1 MIESKEFTTKR
12 DGLTIRGTM
21 FYRADRP
28 SLGAVIL
35 SHGFMGDR
43 TGVAHY
49 ARDLAL
55 AGYSAYTFDFCG
67 GGINGQS
74 DGDTAAMTVFTERE
88 DLKAV
93 MEYVLAEDETAA
105 AAGKVVLWGF
115 SQGGFVSALTAAQC
129 PDRTA
134 KLAMFFPALC
144 IPDDARA
151 GQMIEAHFDPADIP
165 ETFSCGP
172 MMLGRSYAADVLEMD
187 PFEEISSYPGE
198 VLIVHGS
205 DDPLVNVRYSRQA
218 LAAYEKRAAEEDRK
232 PSCELVVLEGGVHG
246 FDVPPAPQTGA
257 PVPAPG
263 DAAADSTDGAGD
275 DKAGAPG
282 GFVMTA
288 EMIAAQRD
296 EQAVTLVREFL
307 GRTETVSGERFIK
320 APGSANPD
328 VIPEQAAADIQ
339 RIMKPE
345 TNVYALDDR
354 FVLRDGKKHPAAV
367 IVPGGGYGM
376 VCSFIEG
383 VPFARRLNELGI
395 SAVIAYY
402 RVAPKAAYPAPQDDL
417 ARAVKE
423 VFDRAEEF
431 CLDTENYSV
440 WGASAGGHLA
450 ASFGTENMG
459 YLKYGLP
466 KPGTIV
472 LCYPV
477 ITMDPTLTHMGT
489 RDNLIGAESGAD
501 AEEFAGIEHHVTS
514 AYPRT
519 YLWCGDVDSCV
530 PAENSRMMDRA
541 LAAAGIDHLFELI
554 PDVDHGVGPG
564 SDTAAAGWIDRAVK
578 FWLG

>member
-1 MIESKEFTTKR
+1 MITKSEFTVQR
-12 DGLTIRGTM
+12 DGLMIRGTR
-21 FYRADRP
+21 FAREDRP
-28 SLGAVIL
+28 ARSAVIL

-43 TGVAHY
+43 SGLVHY
-49 ARDLAL
+49 AESAAL
-55 AGYSAYTFDFCG
+55 AGYHAYTFDFCG
-67 GGINGQS
+67 GGPGSQS
-74 DGDTAAMTVFTERE
+74 DGATTEMSVLTERE

-93 MEYVLAEDETAA
+93 MDYVIRTDEAA
-105 AAGKVVLWGF
+105 ADGKAVLWGF

-129 PDRTA
+129 PGRTA
-134 KLAMFFPALC
+134 KLVMFFPALC
-144 IPDDARA
+144 IPDDARSGA
-151 GQMIEAHFDPADIP
+151 MIEARFDPRNIP

-172 MMLGRSYAADVLEMD
+172 MMLGRRYAADVVEMD
-187 PFEEISSYPGE
+187 PFAEICGYPGE

-218 LAAYEKRAAEEDRK
+218 LAAYEEQAAREGRE
-232 PSCELVVLEGGVHG
+232 PSCELVVLGGGVHG
-246 FDVPPAPQTGA
+246 FDFIPEAA
-257 PVPAPG
+257 SSPG
-263 DAAADSTDGAGD
+263 DEASAAQDGKTEDAGQQ
-275 DKAGAPG
+275 GA
-282 GFVMTA
+282 FAMTPA
-288 EMIAAQRD
+288 MAAAQRD

-307 GRTETVSGERFIK
+307 GRTETVSGEYFIK
-320 APGSANPD
+320 APGSDNPD
-328 VIPEQAAADIQ
+328 VVPEQALADIR
-339 RIMKPE
+339 RITNPE
-345 TNVYALDDR
+345 TNVYELDDR
-354 FVLRDGKKHPAAV
+354 FVLRDGKKHPVAV

-459 YLKYGLP
+459 YMKYGLP
-466 KPGTIV
+466 KPGAIV

-477 ITMDPTLTHMGT
+477 ITMDPALTHMGT
-489 RDNLIGAESGAD
+489 RDNLIGPDSGTD
-501 AEEFAGIEHHVTS
+501 SEHFAGIEHHVTEN
-514 AYPRT
+514 YPRT
-519 YLWCGDVDSCV
+519 YLWCGDADTCV

-541 LAAAGIDHLFELI
+541 LNAAGIDHQFELI
-554 PDVDHGVGPG
+554 PGVDHGVGPG
-564 SDTAAAGWIDRAVK
+564 SGTAAEGWVDRAVR
-578 FWLG
+578 FWRG